1 MSNSWIDSFIDK
13 TIQMVQ
19 NDIVKKKIQLLI
31 LEPFIQYMIELTF
44 PYVMIICV
52 VFGLMIIM
60 MASILALLVFRLNAL
75 PSFAVAAT
83 VASVA
88 SANAAAVTVS

>member
-75 PSFAVAAT
+75 PIAVAAT

>member
-75 PSFAVAAT
+75 PIAAAS

-88 SANAAAVTVS
+88 SAAAVAVS

>member
-75 PSFAVAAT
+75 PIAA
-83 VASVA
+83 ASVA
-88 SANAAAVTVS
+88 SAAAVAVS

>member
-1 MSNSWIDSFIDK
+1 MSNAWIDSFIDK

-31 LEPFIQYMIELTF
+31 LEPFIQYMIELIF

-75 PSFAVAAT
+75 PAA
-83 VASVA
+83 AAAA
-88 SANAAAVTVS
+88 SAAAAAAAIS